1 MSADPDPPADLAEL
15 AERDQVM
22 ASVRETANDA
32 LLVAT
37 YWKTL
42 KDSGIPAGLCND
54 MTFHYQQY
62 LLRPDC
68 DCTEAPE

>member
-1 MSADPDPPADLAEL
+1 MADPTPPVDLSEL

-32 LLVAT
+32 ILVAT

-42 KDSGIPAGLCND
+42 KDSGLPATLSND
-54 MTFHYQQY
+54 MTFHYQQF
-62 LLRPDC
+62 LLRADC
-68 DCTEAPE
+68 DCQEVPE